1 MLGTFSLS
9 VLLFINKLLFVASLI
24 AFSCF
29 SSSMTLFSFCVFF
42 LFASISHAKC
52 VVMSITARNASP
64 IRLGVMLRFSF
75 TLSKDFTNAHK
86 RALSFVFTLLHRH
99 LFAVGVVFGRLYA
112 SFCLCVV
119 ILFAFTCYSLS
130 FNSRNSPQKYMEIF
144 ARYIRH

>member
-1 MLGTFSLS
+1 
-9 VLLFINKLLFVASLI
+9 
-24 AFSCF
+24 
-29 SSSMTLFSFCVFF
+29 MTLFSFCVFF

-99 LFAVGVVFGRLYA
+99 LFAVGVVVVFTHRFVFASSSFSRLRVT
-112 SFCLCVV
+112 LCRSIRAIRRRNIWRFSRVTFV
-119 ILFAFTCYSLS
+119 IK
-130 FNSRNSPQKYMEIF
+130 SRKRV
-144 ARYIRH
+144 AKR